1 MHHNTRDDT
10 ELGTHNCAEAGNSV
24 GRDMHKNLMDKT
36 MEWELQGNEL
46 LQQWTPCQQLLSA
59 YEDRVIDFQCFVP
72 EEKGFLFW
80 QITNADQIPLNF
92 HMPQSGTVRKKGA
105 KSVLIKTSSA

>member
-1 MHHNTRDDT
+1 
-10 ELGTHNCAEAGNSV
+10 
-24 GRDMHKNLMDKT
+24 MDNT
-36 MEWELQGNEL
+36 MEQELEWNEL
-46 LQQWTPCQQLLSA
+46 LQQWTPRQQLLSA
-59 YEDRVIDFQCFVP
+59 YEDRVMDFQCFVP

-80 QITNADQIPLNF
+80 QIKNSDQTLLNF